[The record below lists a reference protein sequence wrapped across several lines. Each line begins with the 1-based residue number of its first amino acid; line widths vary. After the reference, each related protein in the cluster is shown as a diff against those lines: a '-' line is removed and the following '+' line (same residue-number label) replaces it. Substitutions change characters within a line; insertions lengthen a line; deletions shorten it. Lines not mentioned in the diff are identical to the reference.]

1 MEKKYTAP
9 EAIGGFIG
17 GMLVCIVKCVVFC
30 LVFRWLCL

>member
-17 GMLVCIVKCVVFC
+17 GVLVCIVKCVVFC

>member
-17 GMLVCIVKCVVFC
+17 GVLVCIAKCIVFC

>member
-9 EAIGGFIG
+9 EVIGGFIG
-17 GMLVCIVKCVVFC
+17 GVFVCIVKCVVFC